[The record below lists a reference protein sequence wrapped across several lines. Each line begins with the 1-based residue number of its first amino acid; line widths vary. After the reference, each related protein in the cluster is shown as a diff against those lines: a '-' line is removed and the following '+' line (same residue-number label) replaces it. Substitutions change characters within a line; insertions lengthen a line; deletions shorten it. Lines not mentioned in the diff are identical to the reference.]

1 MAQQRINY
9 YGRIR
14 PANIDDLSVQ
24 RVQAVAGVIQDV
36 ADIGIKLAGAKVERE
51 ATQAAE
57 AAAAQA

>member
-9 YGRIR
+9 YGRIK

-36 ADIGIKLAGAKVERE
+36 ADIGLAI
-51 ATQAAE
+51 ATEKQMKKAETQAE
-57 AAAAQA
+57 AAAA

>member
-24 RVQAVAGVIQDV
+24 RVQAVAG
-36 ADIGIKLAGAKVERE
+36 E
-51 ATQAAE
+51 
-57 AAAAQA
+57 